1 MYITL
6 TVISCALGALLKWN
20 LSIFII
26 QPMFVPFARDKT
38 HIITNPRLFACKNK
52 VRISAMEQ
60 KMEQRREQMVRRPL
74 YGTAIL
80 FATLDKY

>member
-6 TVISCALGALLKWN
+6 TVVSCALGALLKWN

-38 HIITNPRLFACKNK
+38 HIITNPRLFASKSK

-60 KMEQRREQMVRRPL
+60 RREQMIRRPL